1 MSFCHE
7 NLERK
12 FVLKLESFIDVLANL
27 KGSCH
32 KSEKRSF
39 VVVINEAA
47 VVANCVDEL
56 VVVVL
61 AIAHKNLSSR
71 NETMYSSTAPIK
83 ENLLNLQPLGSP

>member
-1 MSFCHE
+1 M
-7 NLERK
+7 
-12 FVLKLESFIDVLANL
+12 
-27 KGSCH
+27 
-32 KSEKRSF
+32 
-39 VVVINEAA
+39 VINEAA